1 MWSCWNFEII
11 IWRSLY
17 STTTTYTTTTII
29 GNFFFLLRVFLSL
42 LNNYILLDY
51 VTTHGQPLLA
61 QTWYGVDFA
70 CFICTWDS
78 RHLATTA
85 TNRAMMKGAATT
97 TQTTHI
103 CHNISLVCFFWP
115 FTCFFLSYR
124 LLLNNY
130 ILLDYVTTHDHP
142 LLVQTRHRV
151 GFVCFICTQDSCHV
165 TATAT
170 KQAMTKGAATTT
182 PTTHIHYNISSVY
195 FLFGLLHLIC
205 FTEQLYF

>member
-29 GNFFFLLRVFLSL
+29 GNFFFFILHVFLSL

-51 VTTHGQPLLA
+51 VTTHGQPLLM

-78 RHLATTA
+78 RHLTTTA
-85 TNRAMMKGAATT
+85 TNQAMMKGAATT

-103 CHNISLVCFFWP
+103 CHIISSVCFFWP
-115 FTCFFLSYR
+115 FTCFFFVL
-124 LLLNNY
+124 
-130 ILLDYVTTHDHP
+130 
-142 LLVQTRHRV
+142 QT
-151 GFVCFICTQDSCHV
+151 
-165 TATAT
+165 
-170 KQAMTKGAATTT
+170 
-182 PTTHIHYNISSVY
+182 
-195 FLFGLLHLIC
+195 L
-205 FTEQLYF
+205 TEQLYSFRLCYYTWPPPARANTTRGWFCLFYLHSG